1 MKNPIGQ
8 NIRKEREKRGISQ
21 EELGKAVSLTGASI
35 CRIETGVSDP
45 SASTLEKIANY
56 LGCNPVSF
64 FMTDEQKKEKELAT
78 AFWKRINATLIK
90 TGYTRKDIVERVPI
104 EGKNLLFWERTS
116 VLPSLEIV
124 LRLAAFLNIDVY
136 WLMYGDEIPNAE
148 GMRKKLEKEYQE
160 TLSGAQARIKELE
173 EELAQLKSK

>member
-1 MKNPIGQ
+1 MTFGEEV
-8 NIRKEREKRGISQ
+8 RKYRKMRGYSQQELAEMVGFQTKAAISKV
-21 EELGKAVSLTGASI
+21 ELGIVDPPCSMMVKLAKALNVSPAAFL
-35 CRIETGVSDP
+35 
-45 SASTLEKIANY
+45 
-56 LGCNPVSF
+56 
-64 FMTDEQKKEKELAT
+64 MTEEERKEKELAT